1 MPSKFTLWYALFAL
15 AVVASL
21 CIAYNPKTT
30 PVNDSAGVQGE
41 SARP

>member
-21 CIAYNPKTT
+21 FLAYNPSKSVPGMERTEIR
-30 PVNDSAGVQGE
+30 SA
-41 SARP
+41 P